1 MKSNAYEHK
10 NTNPENQT
18 QEHEI
23 YTHQQ
28 QPITTKIYTHH
39 QNNATHRR
47 NFKTNLR
54 TTTYSDPQPIQT
66 QASKPIQPTVANPG
80 DQKPQPTTSEPQWA
94 KATTEN
100 DKPRRVKGR
109 LQTLSSPSSPSRST
123 IATVEFKHCHR
134 LQALPLSLSSSSSA
148 VAFKL
153 CHRVR

>member
-28 QPITTKIYTHH
+28 QPTTTKIYTHH

-66 QASKPIQPTVANPG
+66 QASKSIQPTAANSG
-80 DQKPQPTTSEPQWA
+80 DQKP
-94 KATTEN
+94 
-100 DKPRRVKGR
+100 
-109 LQTLSSPSSPSRST
+109 
-123 IATVEFKHCHR
+123 
-134 LQALPLSLSSSSSA
+134 
-148 VAFKL
+148 
-153 CHRVR
+153 

>member
-28 QPITTKIYTHH
+28 QPTTTKIYTHH

-66 QASKPIQPTVANPG
+66 QASKSIQPTAANPQQVNPSE
-80 DQKPQPTTSEPQWA
+80 QKPQPTTTNPGE
-94 KATTEN
+94 
-100 DKPRRVKGR
+100 
-109 LQTLSSPSSPSRST
+109 
-123 IATVEFKHCHR
+123 
-134 LQALPLSLSSSSSA
+134 
-148 VAFKL
+148 
-153 CHRVR
+153 